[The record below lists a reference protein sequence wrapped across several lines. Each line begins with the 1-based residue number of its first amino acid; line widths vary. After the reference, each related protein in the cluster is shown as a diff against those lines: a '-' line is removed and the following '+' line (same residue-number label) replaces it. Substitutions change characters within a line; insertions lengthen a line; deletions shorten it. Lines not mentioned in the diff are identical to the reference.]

1 MEKPGARRRN
11 GMLGLWPARLLLLGA
26 VCLFAGCT
34 EEPPAVR
41 LAPITGG
48 EEAPTMLFEGF
59 RMTSTRNAAAEW
71 EFAARSAQIYEKIHL
86 AKAQDVRVTYWQKG
100 KTVSTLTAKRGVINT
115 ENNDMRAEEQ
125 VEMISSEGVRLTT
138 QRLDWN
144 HQQQRLQTDLPVR
157 VERRNSVLTGV
168 GLEADSELKHINI
181 LANVKI
187 TVPSMNELEMEPSP
201 EKGGQP

>member
-1 MEKPGARRRN
+1 
-11 GMLGLWPARLLLLGA
+11 MLGLWPARLLLLGA

-59 RMTSTRNAAAEW
+59 RMTSTRNAAVEW
-71 EFAARSAQIYEKIHL
+71 EFSARAAQIYEKIHL
-86 AKAQDVRVTYWQKG
+86 AKTQDVKVTYWQKG

-125 VEMISSEGVRLTT
+125 VEMFSAEGVRLTT
-138 QRLDWN
+138 ERLDWN